1 MKPFR
6 WSVEKNALLQ
16 QERGLSFEQIT
27 VAVESGGLLDIVAHP
42 NAERYPRQRI
52 MVVVIDDPQTTE
64 MSRYGGTIAAPVF
77 AEIGGRVAA
86 ANGPAGGACFRVEW
100 NDEESET

>member
-52 MVVVIDDPQTTE
+52 MVVVDDYAYLVPYVEEEDHLFLKTIIP
-64 MSRYGGTIAAPVF
+64 SRKATRDFIAAKG
-77 AEIGGRVAA
+77 E
-86 ANGPAGGACFRVEW
+86 
-100 NDEESET
+100 